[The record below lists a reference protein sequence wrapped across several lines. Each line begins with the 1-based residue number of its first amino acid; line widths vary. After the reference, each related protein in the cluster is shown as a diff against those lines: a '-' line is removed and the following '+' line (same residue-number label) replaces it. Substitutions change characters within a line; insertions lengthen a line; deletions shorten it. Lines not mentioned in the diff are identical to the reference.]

1 MSVKKAEQRWI
12 HEKLTAWV
20 RYGSQAEH
28 APLASGLAE
37 ISSPACLRWPLHE
50 NKGEKYCFSWWLEIF
65 PTSHI
70 INHSPQPLE
79 RLKEPSEKPQLQ
91 FTRLSGDDQTP
102 SWPHLSGTIWRTPE
116 SNSCIMSPVP
126 LTSALL
132 GPGHTTAI
140 TGNLPRAYNYLSSC
154 LLSVR
159 GGSKE
164 DRQKSSPIRTLYA
177 CFVFEQTHV
186 WASLVAQSKE
196 STCNVCVSEG
206 FPDGAS
212 SQEPT
217 CQCR

>member
-1 MSVKKAEQRWI
+1 MNPWEAYSLSQVWFPGRTCPSGFGPCWNIFTSMFKTTTSWKQRRKI
-12 HEKLTAWV
+12 LFFMMT
-20 RYGSQAEH
+20 RDFS
-28 APLASGLAE
+28 SI
-37 ISSPACLRWPLHE
+37 IS
-50 NKGEKYCFSWWLEIF
+50 
-65 PTSHI
+65 
-70 INHSPQPLE
+70 HSPQPLE

-177 CFVFEQTHV
+177 CFVFEQTLV